1 MQLAAFSLLLT
12 VVHVSV
18 PRGCKA
24 RIPDPE
30 EQMQVQQ
37 KRRDS
42 REESSGGIGRFTPE
56 VDVSIRKGFHKE
68 PLVILP
74 IRTDTSNV
82 VSIFGLKG
90 KEFLCMDSNG
100 ELYYSRNN
108 HRDEC
113 LFGRIRTEPSE
124 VFHSLSAGRLLR
136 LQGMKRRAGQKKS
149 PKAPRAVLK
158 RLFGGLIKRKR
169 RSEEVNPSDPL
180 RSEPDP
186 SHQDPDLRQPD
197 QDQAG
202 SMSKETLTSCDDPLK
217 VLQPSA
223 PESPVKTN
231 IADRAQGV
239 TQQYNN
245 QNPD

>member
-1 MQLAAFSLLLT
+1 MQLAAFSLLLI

-18 PRGCKA
+18 PGDCKA
-24 RIPDPE
+24 RIPGPE
-30 EQMQVQQ
+30 EQMPARQ
-37 KRRDS
+37 KRRDPT
-42 REESSGGIGRFTPE
+42 EESSGGAGRLNPE
-56 VDVSIRKGFHKE
+56 AKGSIRKGFHKE
-68 PLVILP
+68 SLVILP
-74 IRTDTSNV
+74 IRTDTTNV

-100 ELYYSRNN
+100 ELYNSRNN
-108 HRDEC
+108 GRDDCHFE
-113 LFGRIRTEPSE
+113 RIRTEPSE
-124 VFHSLSAGRLLR
+124 VFHSLSAGRLLT
-136 LQGMKRRAGQKKS
+136 LQVTKRRVGQRKS
-149 PKAPRAVLK
+149 PKAPSAVLK
-158 RLFGGLIKRKR
+158 RLFRGLIKRKR

-186 SHQDPDLRQPD
+186 SHQDPDLGQPD

-202 SMSKETLTSCDDPLK
+202 SMSKETITSCDDPLK
-217 VLQPSA
+217 VLQPSG